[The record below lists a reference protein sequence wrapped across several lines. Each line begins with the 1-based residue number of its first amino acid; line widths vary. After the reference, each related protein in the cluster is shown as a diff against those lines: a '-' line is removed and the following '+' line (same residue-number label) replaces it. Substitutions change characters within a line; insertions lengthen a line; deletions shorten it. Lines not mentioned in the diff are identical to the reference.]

1 MNGWPAMGGVRSL
14 LRFRRIFY
22 YVILLAAIV
31 AALVGSRLT
40 YVLGILI
47 FVVALLISVILH
59 ELGHFLTAKKFGMR
73 ATEFFVGFGSTLW
86 STRKGETEY
95 GFKVLP
101 FGAFVKITG
110 MTTMDQVDPADEPR
124 AMRNKPRWQ
133 RAIVMVAGSFMHFVL
148 ALVLL
153 LFLALAIGQ
162 INTSSTAIGAV
173 TPCVAANVKAL
184 DQGSCKDS
192 RGTSPAKLAGLK
204 PGDTITAVAGKPVHT
219 WTQAGDAIRAQP
231 AGQPMTLTVQR
242 DGRTLT
248 LHLTPSSVP
257 GRQGSYLGI
266 IQAQVFQRYSPA
278 GAVSYAGTAFG
289 QIVVGSAEAVGRV
302 PSEVTQLFNRN
313 NKASSGGVVG
323 VVGVAQVAG
332 QATEY
337 GGGWQYSVFDLL
349 QIIISVNIFLGLVN
363 LLPLLP
369 LDGGHLFMLGYE
381 QVRAWL
387 ARLRGRPDPGVA
399 DLQPLVPVSAAVF
412 VVLIGFSVLLIA
424 ANLYNPI
431 HVIQ

>member
-1 MNGWPAMGGVRSL
+1 MTRLRMLRAARALLVLAVIAVVLALGARKNPA
-14 LRFRRIFY
+14 
-22 YVILLAAIV
+22 
-31 AALVGSRLT
+31 
-40 YVLGILI
+40 YVLGIVI
-47 FVVALLISVILH
+47 FVAALLVSVILH
-59 ELGHFLTAKKFGMR
+59 ELGHFAAAKSFGMR
-73 ATEFFVGFGSTLW
+73 VTEFFVGFGTTLW

-95 GFKVLP
+95 GVKVLP

-133 RAIVMVAGSFMHFVL
+133 RAVVMVAGSFMHFAL
-148 ALVLL
+148 AFVLL
-153 LFLALAIGQ
+153 IILALAIGQ
-162 INTSSTAIGAV
+162 INTNTATVGAV

-192 RGTSPAKLAGLK
+192 RGTAPAKLAGLK
-204 PGDTITAVAGKPVHT
+204 PGDTIVAVAGKPAHT
-219 WTQAGDAIRAQP
+219 WTQVGNVIRAQP
-231 AGQPMTLTVQR
+231 AGQPMTVTVQR

-248 LHLTPSSVP
+248 LHLTPATVP
-257 GRQGSYLGI
+257 GRKGSYIGI
-266 IQAQVFQRYSPA
+266 IQAEVFQRYSPA
-278 GAVSYAGTAFG
+278 GAVSYAGSTFG
-289 QIVVGSAEAVGRV
+289 QILVGSAEAAGRL
-302 PSEVTQLFNRN
+302 PSEVRHLFSHNT
-313 NKASSGGVVG
+313 KQQGGVTS
-323 VVGVAQVAG
+323 VVGVAEIAG

-337 GGGWQYSVFDLL
+337 GGGWQYTFFDLM
-349 QIIISVNIFLGLVN
+349 QIIISVNIFVGAFN

-387 ARLRGRPDPGVA
+387 ARLRGRPDPGAA

-412 VVLIGFSVLLIA
+412 VVLIGLSVLLIA

>member
-1 MNGWPAMGGVRSL
+1 MTRLRMLRAARALLVLAVIAVVLALGARKNPA
-14 LRFRRIFY
+14 
-22 YVILLAAIV
+22 
-31 AALVGSRLT
+31 
-40 YVLGILI
+40 YVLGIVI
-47 FVVALLISVILH
+47 FVVALLVSVILH
-59 ELGHFLTAKKFGMR
+59 ELGHFVAAKSFGMR
-73 ATEFFVGFGSTLW
+73 ATEFFVGFGTTLW

-95 GFKVLP
+95 GVKVLP

-133 RAIVMVAGSFMHFVL
+133 RAVVMVAGSFMHFAL
-148 ALVLL
+148 AFVLL
-153 LFLALAIGQ
+153 IILALAIGH
-162 INTSSTAIGAV
+162 INTNTATVGAV

-192 RGTSPAKLAGLK
+192 RGTAPAKLAGLK
-204 PGDTITAVAGKPVHT
+204 PGDTIVAVAGKPAHN
-219 WTQAGDAIRAQP
+219 WTQVGNVIRAQP
-231 AGQPMTLTVQR
+231 AGQPTTVTVQR

-248 LHLTPSSVP
+248 LRLTPVTVP
-257 GRQGSYLGI
+257 GRKGSYIGI
-266 IQAQVFQRYSPA
+266 IQAEVFQRYSPA
-278 GAVSYAGTAFG
+278 GSVSYAGSTFG
-289 QIVVGSAEAVGRV
+289 QILVGSAEAAGRL
-302 PSEVTQLFNRN
+302 PSEVRHLFSHNA
-313 NKASSGGVVG
+313 KQQGGVTS
-323 VVGVAQVAG
+323 VVGVAEIAG

-337 GGGWQYSVFDLL
+337 GGGWQYTFFDLM
-349 QIIISVNIFLGLVN
+349 QIIISVNIFVGAFN

-387 ARLRGRPDPGVA
+387 ARLRGRPDPGAA

-412 VVLIGFSVLLIA
+412 VALIGLSVLLIA